1 MRHVRRAK
9 AAAAAK
15 GKGKG
20 KPVGGDTDQEEW
32 YSGIDTNDE
41 NSDEGEGN

>member
-1 MRHVRRAK
+1 MHCVRCAK
-9 AAAAAK
+9 AAATAK

-20 KPVGGDTDQEEW
+20 ETVGGDMDQEEW